1 MSRRDFPRLVEPAL
15 LAALSDTPV
24 TLLVGAR
31 QSGKSTLVQ
40 HIARAAHPASYRTLD
55 DADTLAAARRDPTA
69 FVATADR
76 RPLVIDE
83 VQRAPEL
90 LLAIKANVDRD
101 RRPGR
106 FILTGSANVLT
117 LPRVAESLAGR
128 VEVQTLWPLAQ
139 REIEGR
145 SSSDAVS
152 RLFADGMPA
161 DAPRA
166 SRREVIERIL
176 RGGLPPAVERADPD
190 RRAAWFASYLTT
202 VTQRDVRDL
211 ANVAHAVEL
220 PRLLHALAL
229 RMTQP
234 LNKNGLAGTLGMA
247 YSTLDRYLALLEL
260 LFVVH
265 RIPAWH
271 GNHGKR
277 LVRAPKLLLADSG
290 FAGRLLGADPEVLER
305 GAVDLGA
312 LVEAFVGMELVR
324 LAAVDRQRATVH
336 HYRTHTRAEVD
347 YLLETPD
354 GRIVGVEVKAGAT
367 VGADDFRHLAGLR
380 DLLGR
385 RFVRGIVLHLGE
397 RALPFGERLEAW
409 PISALWAES

>member
-1 MSRRDFPRLVEPAL
+1 MVEPAI

-40 HIARAAHPASYRTLD
+40 HIAAGPHPAVYRTLD
-55 DADTLAAARRDPTA
+55 DADTLAAARHDPVA
-69 FVATADR
+69 FVEAGTDSA
-76 RPLVIDE
+76 LVIDE
-83 VQRAPEL
+83 VQRAREL
-90 LLAIKANVDRD
+90 LLAIKAAVDRD

-117 LPRVAESLAGR
+117 LPRVSESLAGR

-139 REIEGR
+139 AEIARHAESKAIAHLFGD
-145 SSSDAVS
+145 SD
-152 RLFADGMPA
+152 LL
-161 DAPRA
+161 DAPAAAR
-166 SRREVIERIL
+166 SEVVERIL
-176 RGGLPPAVERADPD
+176 RGGLPPAVARADPG
-190 RRAAWFASYLTT
+190 RRAAWFQSYLTT
-202 VTQRDVRDL
+202 VTQRDVLDL
-211 ANVAHAVEL
+211 ANVVHAVEL

-234 LNKNGLAGTLGMA
+234 LNKNGLAATLGLA

-265 RIPAWH
+265 RVPAWH

-277 LVRAPKLLLADSG
+277 LVRAPKLLIADSG
-290 FAGRLLGADPEVLER
+290 FAGHLLGGTPDVLER
-305 GAVDLGA
+305 GTVDLGT
-312 LVEAFVGMELVR
+312 LLEAFVGMELVR
-324 LAAVDRQRATVH
+324 LAAVDPLRAVVH

-354 GRIVGVEVKAGAT
+354 GRVVGVEVKAGAT
-367 VGADDFRHLAGLR
+367 VGADDFRHLAGLCE
-380 DLLGR
+380 LLGR
-385 RFVRGIVLHLGE
+385 RFVRGVVLHLGE
-397 RALPFGERLEAW
+397 RSIPFGDRLASW
-409 PISALWAES
+409 PITALWA

>member
-1 MSRRDFPRLVEPAL
+1 MVESAL

-40 HIARAAHPASYRTLD
+40 RIADGPHPAIYRTLD

-69 FVATADR
+69 FVAVSQD

-90 LLAIKANVDRD
+90 LLAIKAAVDRD

-106 FILTGSANVLT
+106 FLLTGSANLLT

-128 VEVQTLWPLAQ
+128 VDVQTLWPLAQ
-139 REIEGR
+139 TEIAERPRPEGI
-145 SSSDAVS
+145 V
-152 RLFADGMPA
+152 RLFGDSDLPDLPA
-161 DAPRA
+161 AER
-166 SRREVIERIL
+166 SQVIQEVL
-176 RGGLPPAVERADPD
+176 RGGLPPAVERADRD
-190 RRAAWFASYLTT
+190 RRAAWFQSYLTT
-202 VTQRDVRDL
+202 VTQRDVLDL
-211 ANVAHAVEL
+211 ANVAHAIEL

-234 LNKNGLAGTLGMA
+234 LNKNGLAATLGLA

-260 LFVVH
+260 LYVIH
-265 RIPAWH
+265 RVPAWH
-271 GNHGKR
+271 GNRGKR
-277 LVRAPKLLLADSG
+277 LVRAPKLLISDSG
-290 FAGRLLGADPEVLER
+290 FAGHLLGATPDVLDR
-305 GAVDLGA
+305 GTVDLGA

-324 LAAVDRQRATVH
+324 LAAVDRSRAAVH

-354 GRIVGVEVKAGAT
+354 GRIVGVAVKAGAT

-380 DLLGR
+380 DLVGR
-385 RFVRGIVLHLGE
+385 RFVRGVVLHLGE
-397 RALPFGERLEAW
+397 RALPFGDRLAAW
-409 PISALWAES
+409 PITALWA

>member
-1 MSRRDFPRLVEPAL
+1 MRWRYLPRLVEPSL
-15 LAALSDTPV
+15 LAALTDTPA

-31 QSGKSTLVQ
+31 QCGKSTLVKR
-40 HIARAAHPASYRTLD
+40 IGEGPHPAAYRTLD
-55 DADTLAAARRDPTA
+55 DADTLAAARHDPTA
-69 FVATADR
+69 FVAAADE

-90 LLAIKANVDRD
+90 LLAIKAAVDRD

-106 FILTGSANVLT
+106 FVLTGSANVLT

-139 REIEGR
+139 AEIEGR
-145 SSSDAVS
+145 T
-152 RLFADGMPA
+152 GA
-161 DAPRA
+161 DAISLLFDPKA
-166 SRREVIERIL
+166 VPDTPKSARETTITRIL
-176 RGGLPPAVERADPD
+176 RGGLPPAVERADAD
-190 RRAAWFASYLTT
+190 RRSAWFASYLTT

-211 ANVAHAVEL
+211 SNVAHAVEL

-234 LNKNGLAGTLGMA
+234 LNKNGLAATIGMP

-277 LVRAPKLLLADSG
+277 LVRSPKLLIADSG
-290 FAGRLLGADPEVLER
+290 FAGHLLGAGPRIAER
-305 GAVDLGA
+305 GADSLGP
-312 LVEAFVGMELVR
+312 LVEAFAGMELVR
-324 LAAVDRQRATVH
+324 LAAIDPLRAVVH
-336 HYRTHTRAEVD
+336 HYRTHQRVEVD

-354 GRIVGVEVKAGAT
+354 GRLVGVEVKAGAT
-367 VGADDFRHLAGLR
+367 VGADDFRHLARLR
-380 DLLGR
+380 DELGE
-385 RFVRGIVLHLGE
+385 RFVRGVVLHLGE
-397 RALPFGERLEAW
+397 RVTAFGDRLAAW
-409 PISALWAES
+409 PLAALWS

>member
-1 MSRRDFPRLVEPAL
+1 
-15 LAALSDTPV
+15 V
-24 TLLVGAR
+24 TLIVGAR

-40 HIARAAHPASYRTLD
+40 QIAQTAHPATYRTLD
-55 DADTLAAARRDPTA
+55 DVDTLAAARRDPTA
-69 FVATADR
+69 FVAAADHA
-76 RPLVIDE
+76 PQVIDE

-128 VEVQTLWPLAQ
+128 VEVQTLWPFAQ

-145 SSSDAVS
+145 PDTAIVS
-152 RLFADGMPA
+152 RLFDGEPARDASVAD
-161 DAPRA
+161 
-166 SRREVIERIL
+166 RREVVGRIL
-176 RGGLPPAVERADPD
+176 RGGLPPAVERPDPD

-211 ANVAHAVEL
+211 ANVAHAIEL

-271 GNHGKR
+271 GNHEKR
-277 LVRAPKLLLADSG
+277 LVRAPKLLIADSG
-290 FAGRLLGADPEVLER
+290 FAAHLLGADPQVLER
-305 GAVDLGA
+305 GTVDVGA

-347 YLLETPD
+347 YLLEAPD

-380 DLLGR
+380 DLLGS
-385 RFVRGIVLHLGE
+385 RFVRGVVLHLGE
-397 RALPFGERLEAW
+397 RSLPFGERLEAW
-409 PISALWAES
+409 PISALWAER